1 VTERSEF
8 TGFYTPLGLK
18 ENDPTSFIESWFIM
32 APERSRVIKAWFEE
46 FDKACRIGFEAY
58 RAGAMKGQRFSSHI
72 YGDGGDTYLTVYACA
87 QVAIQRRLKRRVN
100 IILNNS
106 YQTMYKLHYDCW
118 DFGSRDYDSFCI
130 VRKIENERE
139 YVKTLPFI
147 KLTHAQHTLLNK

>member
-1 VTERSEF
+1 
-8 TGFYTPLGLK
+8 
-18 ENDPTSFIESWFIM
+18 M

-58 RAGAMKGQRFSSHI
+58 RAGVMKGQRFSPHI